1 MNRLQRGTTTVEF
14 ALVGALAMIVLFG
27 CIEFGR
33 LLFVLNA
40 LTESTRVGAR
50 VAAVCPINHP
60 AAKRVA
66 VFHGGDGSVSGTE
79 LPDLTEENIVLTYLD
94 ADGGATAAYP
104 DVRFVRVTVENY
116 EFRFNVPFVAR
127 SMTLPPFTT
136 TLPAESLGYVPEL
149 NARQCFGS
157 GT

>member
-1 MNRLQRGTTTVEF
+1 MNRFQRGATTVEF
-14 ALVGALAMIVLFG
+14 AIVGALAMIVLFG

-33 LLFVLNA
+33 LLFVMNA
-40 LTESTRVGAR
+40 LTEGTRVGAR

-66 VFHGGDGSVSGTE
+66 VFHRGDGTVTGAELSG
-79 LPDLTEENIVLTYLD
+79 LTEDNVVVSYLD
-94 ADGGATAAYP
+94 ANGGVTVAYP
-104 DVRFVRVTVENY
+104 DVRFVRVAIRDY
-116 EFRFNVPFVAR
+116 GFQFNVPFVAR

-149 NARQCFGS
+149 NVRQCFGS
-157 GT
+157 